1 MSTQGVKGMV
11 PRNMMGL
18 YICFG
23 LGIAALTVALAAGSV
38 CYVTRCVR
46 WRRRIA
52 EVGGGQSVYLG
63 WNLKKLKE
71 TVRELE
77 YEKVSRMELLFP

>member
-1 MSTQGVKGMV
+1 MI
-11 PRNMMGL
+11 PDDRMGL
-18 YICFG
+18 YVCLG
-23 LGIAALTVALAAGSV
+23 LIAAALVMALSAGIAR
-38 CYVTRCVR
+38 YVIHCVR

-52 EVGGGQSVYLG
+52 EVREGQPVYWG
-63 WNLKKLKE
+63 WNLKRLKE